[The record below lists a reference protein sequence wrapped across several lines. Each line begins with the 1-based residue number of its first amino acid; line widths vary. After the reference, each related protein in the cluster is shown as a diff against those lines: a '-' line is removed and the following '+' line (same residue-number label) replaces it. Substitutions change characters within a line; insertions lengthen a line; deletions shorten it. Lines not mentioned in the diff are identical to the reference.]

1 MAEPNAPLNPDP
13 AHRTPDDAAV
23 LGRGWAAPA
32 RLDPL
37 GEAAQAA
44 GPEKVRQ
51 SVLLIL
57 GTRRGERVMRP
68 DFGAG
73 LEDMVFEPVTAA
85 TAALVRL
92 RVEQGL
98 AAWEPRIDVRGVEVS
113 VADRAAGRLDVR
125 IDYRIRA
132 TNTFYNLVYPF
143 HLHEGATP

>member
-1 MAEPNAPLNPDP
+1 MVAPNAPIDPDP
-13 AHRTPDDAAV
+13 AQRTPEGAAV
-23 LGRGWAAPA
+23 LGRGWTAPA

-37 GEAAQAA
+37 GEAAQAT
-44 GPEKVRQ
+44 GPEKVRE

-73 LEDMVFEPVTAA
+73 LEDMLFEPITAA
-85 TAALVRL
+85 TAAVVRL

-98 AAWEPRIDVRGVEVS
+98 TAWEPRIDVLGVEVS
-113 VADRAAGRLDVR
+113 VADRAGGRLDVS

-132 TNTFYNLVYPF
+132 TNTFYNLVYPLY
-143 HLHEGATP
+143 LHEGAAT

>member
-1 MAEPNAPLNPDP
+1 MAEPSAPLNPDP
-13 AHRTPDDAAV
+13 ARRTPDDAAV

-32 RLDPL
+32 HLDPL
-37 GEAAQAA
+37 GEAAQTS

-73 LEDMVFEPVTAA
+73 LEDLLFEPVTAA
-85 TAALVRL
+85 TAAVVRL

-98 AAWEPRIDVRGVEVS
+98 IAWEPRIDVLGVEVS
-113 VADRAAGRLDVR
+113 VTDRAAGRLDVS

-143 HLHEGATP
+143 HLHEGAAG